1 MSTDKTPKSAAERQK
16 AWREKRKAEGYQ
28 MHTVWLDPD
37 VSAKL
42 EDRLGEVENK
52 QSKRQELI
60 NKLLRKSL

>member
-1 MSTDKTPKSAAERQK
+1 
-16 AWREKRKAEGYQ
+16 